1 MEETLT
7 VEQMKKMISDLQISD
22 QEKTRCFE
30 EKTRCFEEKTRC
42 FEKELKV
49 ANKEL
54 KVANEEFKVANEELK
69 VANDRASFF
78 QEEARVASISSIRAN
93 FNDLLNRGFES
104 REEFIHHAREACFG
118 EHVATKKSS
127 DTDAFVND
135 DTRSNYSAKG
145 VLDMSKVHRCH
156 LAHGKD
162 RMNVRYIQFPNLRG
176 RAEQYFRSLGAAAD
190 FDDFITIECENV
202 VVFQTALSWL
212 RSNAA
217 AYNEMTLQ
225 KAYILFIRGLFRAMN
240 TTFGIFSVNSL
251 HLEADIEV
259 KRKGKALEEVK
270 VRGKA
275 DCAFGPKSL
284 QIPLEIGDLISY
296 VTTLVELKVNQG
308 PLDGTNSPVGKCT
321 SQQLIEM
328 FAFADM
334 KKRADADC
342 SIIKSLLTDFF
353 NTRVAFRVEI
363 DENPVTYF
371 VSTLHDDAES
381 FVLLTILMLSD
392 IPDQDFVTLL
402 ADESVNQLKD
412 NEGSEDEEDD
422 EEEGDED
429 GDKIKSGAKKEEL
442 NLSSAF
448 AEGSSESDKPDNSNG
463 GGKGSGS
470 SRALKPLSLRSM
482 NVMTMGDDPVEE
494 AERESYY
501 KLALWEARL
510 SFHDTENIENER

>member
-1 MEETLT
+1 MP
-7 VEQMKKMISDLQISD
+7 I
-22 QEKTRCFE
+22 CF
-30 EKTRCFEEKTRC
+30 FL
-42 FEKELKV
+42 FAL
-49 ANKEL
+49 
-54 KVANEEFKVANEELK
+54 
-69 VANDRASFF
+69 
-78 QEEARVASISSIRAN
+78 
-93 FNDLLNRGFES
+93 
-104 REEFIHHAREACFG
+104 
-118 EHVATKKSS
+118 
-127 DTDAFVND
+127 
-135 DTRSNYSAKG
+135 
-145 VLDMSKVHRCH
+145 
-156 LAHGKD
+156 
-162 RMNVRYIQFPNLRG
+162 YIP
-176 RAEQYFRSLGAAAD
+176 
-190 FDDFITIECENV
+190 
-202 VVFQTALSWL
+202 
-212 RSNAA
+212 
-217 AYNEMTLQ
+217 
-225 KAYILFIRGLFRAMN
+225 
-240 TTFGIFSVNSL
+240 
-251 HLEADIEV
+251 
-259 KRKGKALEEVK
+259 
-270 VRGKA
+270 
-275 DCAFGPKSL
+275 
-284 QIPLEIGDLISY
+284 
-296 VTTLVELKVNQG
+296 
-308 PLDGTNSPVGKCT
+308 
-321 SQQLIEM
+321 
-328 FAFADM
+328 
-334 KKRADADC
+334 
-342 SIIKSLLTDFF
+342 
-353 NTRVAFRVEI
+353 I